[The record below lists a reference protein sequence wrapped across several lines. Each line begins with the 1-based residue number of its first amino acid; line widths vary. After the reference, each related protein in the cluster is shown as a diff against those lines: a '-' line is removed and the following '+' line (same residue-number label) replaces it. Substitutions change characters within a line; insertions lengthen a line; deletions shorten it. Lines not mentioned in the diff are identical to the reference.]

1 MSGSW
6 LARGIGDGMLMHYGT
21 LRTEDLARLQEEL
34 AVDRAKRV
42 AEINQELADKE
53 RIARADAID
62 KGTEGIIGQKLAGR
76 YASSDAAVA
85 DAAAGR
91 TDAPLTQEQL
101 DVIQQSKDGARA
113 DMPMREKL
121 EARIEAGSKAGY
133 DMSRDQAL
141 LSHLSQQETLSE
153 DRKAKRES
161 DKEYRDALIEDKKNR
176 TDIWARK
183 VANAGSGKDDHY
195 DDKAERRAIEQH
207 DKWLAAS
214 FKVDDPANPGK
225 KEVDSETVEKLQLIR
240 DRYSERI
247 GANAAIA
254 LTKEFSAKTGRDN
267 LRKLSLDQLTALADR
282 FVVEQAKGK
291 PAAKTDAP
299 AVADAP
305 AIQPEKAVKQDDIV
319 PKVND
324 QIAQN
329 DGIKSIELAAS
340 KTLFGRNK
348 YVITKSDGSREVVDG
363 DKYDILYRTSR

>member
-1 MSGSW
+1 
-6 LARGIGDGMLMHYGT
+6 MLMHYGT

-34 AVDRAKRV
+34 AIDRAQRV
-42 AEINQELADKE
+42 AEINQNMADKE
-53 RIARADAID
+53 RIARAADIE

-76 YASSDAAVA
+76 YAGSDAAVA
-85 DAAAGR
+85 DAEAGR

-101 DVIQQSKDGARA
+101 DAIQQSKAGARGE
-113 DMPMREKL
+113 MSMREKL

-183 VANAGSGKDDHY
+183 VASAGGGKEDHY

-254 LTKEFSAKTGRDN
+254 LTKEFSAKAGREN

-291 PAAKTDAP
+291 PGASTAAPASALTPGATTERQTTGVQAEDLGYDPSQFDVVFDAAKSGSNLHKR
-299 AVADAP
+299 
-305 AIQPEKAVKQDDIV
+305 QLKAWIDG
-319 PKVND
+319 ND
-324 QIAQN
+324 LPGTQRQKALAL
-329 DGIKSIELAAS
+329 IK
-340 KTLFGRNK
+340 
-348 YVITKSDGSREVVDG
+348 
-363 DKYDILYRTSR
+363 